1 METEEPESAPGNG
14 GGGGGS
20 AVASLQER
28 RRKAARES
36 RGRERHLALALRR
49 FSSSG
54 TEGFVLVIRW

>member
-1 METEEPESAPGNG
+1 METEEPESVPGNG
-14 GGGGGS
+14 GVGGGGS

-54 TEGFVLVIRW
+54 KCQVVCSVW